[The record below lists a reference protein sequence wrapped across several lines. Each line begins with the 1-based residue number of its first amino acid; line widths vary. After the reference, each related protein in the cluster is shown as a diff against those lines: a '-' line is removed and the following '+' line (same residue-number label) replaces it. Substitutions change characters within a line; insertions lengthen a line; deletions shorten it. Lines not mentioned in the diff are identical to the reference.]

1 MFKLIK
7 IRTIDK
13 STKIGKES
21 WEPYNDT
28 TGLPNDLRGVIKS
41 WKRKQKENENLY
53 VEIGDVVLLS
63 LKEQKELEFL
73 SEDFNDIAK
82 DIVDDYDKEPSEW
95 PSGSGIFVS
104 KDSDVLD
111 DEIIVTHEIEEQI
124 KLENNLDEEGETYE

>member
-82 DIVDDYDKEPSEW
+82 DVVEDYDKEPSEW

-104 KDSDVLD
+104 SNSNVLD
-111 DEIIVTHEIEEQI
+111 DDIRIEQEDDGEI
-124 KLENNLDEEGETYE
+124 